1 MTELPAP
8 LEQTRDDFNALS
20 GNDRIQLLLEFANE
34 LPELPARYADHP
46 ELLERVEECQSPV
59 YIFVEVDEANIVSV
73 FATAPAEAPTTRGF
87 ASILVNGLSGL
98 SADEVLSVTPDF
110 PNMLGLAEIISL
122 LRLRGMSGMLGR
134 IKRQVAEKVH

>member
-1 MTELPAP
+1 MTDLPAS
-8 LEQTRDDFNALS
+8 LAATRDDFLALS

-59 YIFVEVDEANIVSV
+59 YIFVEVDAEKRVSV
-73 FATAPAEAPTTRGF
+73 FATAPQEAPTTRGF

-98 SADEVLSVTPDF
+98 TTDQVLAVTPDF
-110 PNMLGLAEIISL
+110 PNMLGLADIISL

-134 IKRQVAEKVH
+134 IKRQVAEKAF